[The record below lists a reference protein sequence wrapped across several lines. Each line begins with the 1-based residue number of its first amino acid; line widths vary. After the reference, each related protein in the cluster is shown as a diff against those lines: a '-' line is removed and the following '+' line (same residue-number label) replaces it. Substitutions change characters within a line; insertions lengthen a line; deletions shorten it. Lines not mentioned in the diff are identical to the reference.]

1 MTQLQMFIP
10 LTKIDAG
17 KRLVYGVVTA
27 ETPDRGN
34 EVCDYAS
41 TKPYYQK
48 WSDEARKASGGKSL
62 GNLRAMHGKV
72 AAGRVE
78 AIHFNDDD
86 KQIEV
91 CAKIIDDAEWA
102 KVEAGVYT
110 GFSQG
115 GGYVKRWPDENDPD
129 LMRYTASPCEISLV
143 DLPCLPSATFAMIKA
158 DGVVET
164 MKFASFDNAVEQV
177 WIAGDGKTFK
187 KKAEAL
193 AHQSLLTASA
203 SMLGALERTEN
214 DLGKAAPGA
223 RTQALERLR
232 KCLGQEAFDAG
243 RAIAALQIVFDV
255 LAAEIAEGEDD
266 ERQIAALRDAIVRLK
281 DFIVAEISEDDED
294 DEQPLEPVEQA
305 ASPSDLAKSDLAKI
319 AETLEAAR
327 LERDAQK
334 ALLAELAPRLEKLG
348 QRVEELA
355 RQPLPPP
362 MLAGTRAVEKGA
374 EARVEDLAATLAAMT
389 GEQRA
394 ALLIKVAQSQP
405 RALR

>member
-48 WSDEARKASGGKSL
+48 WSDEFRKASGGKSL

-129 LMRYTASPCEISLV
+129 LMRYTASPSEISLV

-158 DGVVET
+158 DGAVET

-177 WIAGDGKTFK
+177 WMAGDGKTFK

-193 AHQSLLTASA
+193 AHQALLTSSA
-203 SMLGALERTEN
+203 SMLGALERMEN
-214 DLGKAAPGA
+214 DLARPRRRPGRRLWSVCANVSVKKRSTLAAPSPPCKSCSTCWRRKSPRA
-223 RTQALERLR
+223 RTTKGRSPRCGRHRQAAGFYRRGNLR
-232 KCLGQEAFDAG
+232 GQ
-243 RAIAALQIVFDV
+243 RTTNSPPML
-255 LAAEIAEGEDD
+255 
-266 ERQIAALRDAIVRLK
+266 
-281 DFIVAEISEDDED
+281 
-294 DEQPLEPVEQA
+294 EQA
-305 ASPSDLAKSDLAKI
+305 ASPRDLAKI
-319 AETLEAAR
+319 AEALEAAR
-327 LERDAQK
+327 LERDAHK

-348 QRVEELA
+348 ERVEELA

-374 EARVEDLAATLAAMT
+374 EPRVEDLAA
-389 GEQRA
+389 RSRR
-394 ALLIKVAQSQP
+394 SQANNA
-405 RALR
+405 RRC

>member
-48 WSDEARKASGGKSL
+48 WSNECREASGGKSL

-143 DLPCLPSATFAMIKA
+143 DLPCLPRATFAMIKA
-158 DGVVET
+158 DGAVET

-193 AHQSLLTASA
+193 AHQALLTSSA
-203 SMLGALERTEN
+203 SMLGALERMEN
-214 DLGKAAPGA
+214 DLGKAAPA
-223 RTQALERLR
+223 PRTQALERLR

-255 LAAEIAEGEDD
+255 LAAEITEGEED
-266 ERQIAALRDAIVRLK
+266 EGQIAALQDAIVRLK

-294 DEQPLEPVEQA
+294 DEQPSDVLEQA
-305 ASPSDLAKSDLAKI
+305 ASPRDLAKI
-319 AETLEAAR
+319 PEMKLAETLEAAR

-348 QRVEELA
+348 RRVEELA

-405 RALR
+405 RTLR

>member
-48 WSDEARKASGGKSL
+48 WSDEFRQASGGKSL

-115 GGYVKRWPDENDPD
+115 GGYVNRWPDEKNPD

-158 DGVVET
+158 DGAVET
-164 MKFASFDNAVEQV
+164 IKFASFDNAVEQV
-177 WIAGDGKTFK
+177 WMAGDGKTFK

-193 AHQSLLTASA
+193 AHQALLASSA
-203 SMLGALERTEN
+203 SMLGALERMES
-214 DLGKAAPGA
+214 DLGKAAP
-223 RTQALERLR
+223 RPMTQALARLR

-243 RAIAALQIVFDV
+243 RAIAALQIVFDA
-255 LAAEIAEGEDD
+255 LAAEIAEGEED
-266 ERQIAALRDAIVRLK
+266 EGQIAALRDAIVRLK

-294 DEQPLEPVEQA
+294 DEQPLAPLEQA
-305 ASPSDLAKSDLAKI
+305 ASTGDLAKI

-334 ALLAELAPRLEKLG
+334 ALLAELAPRLERLG

-405 RALR
+405 QALR

>member
-1 MTQLQMFIP
+1 
-10 LTKIDAG
+10 
-17 KRLVYGVVTA
+17 
-27 ETPDRGN
+27 
-34 EVCDYAS
+34 
-41 TKPYYQK
+41 
-48 WSDEARKASGGKSL
+48 
-62 GNLRAMHGKV
+62 
-72 AAGRVE
+72 
-78 AIHFNDDD
+78 
-86 KQIEV
+86 
-91 CAKIIDDAEWA
+91 
-102 KVEAGVYT
+102 
-110 GFSQG
+110 
-115 GGYVKRWPDENDPD
+115 
-129 LMRYTASPCEISLV
+129 
-143 DLPCLPSATFAMIKA
+143 
-158 DGVVET
+158 
-164 MKFASFDNAVEQV
+164 
-177 WIAGDGKTFK
+177 
-187 KKAEAL
+187 
-193 AHQSLLTASA
+193 
-203 SMLGALERTEN
+203 MLGALERMEN
-214 DLGKAAPGA
+214 DLGKAAPA
-223 RTQALERLR
+223 PRTQALERLR

-266 ERQIAALRDAIVRLK
+266 EGQIAALQDAIVRLK

-294 DEQPLEPVEQA
+294 EQPSDVLEQA
-305 ASPSDLAKSDLAKI
+305 ASPRELAKI

>member
-48 WSDEARKASGGKSL
+48 WSDEFRKASGGKSL

-158 DGVVET
+158 DGAVET

-177 WIAGDGKTFK
+177 WMAGDGKTFK

-193 AHQSLLTASA
+193 AHQTLLASSA
-203 SMLGALERTEN
+203 SMLGALERMEN
-214 DLGKAAPGA
+214 DLGKAAPA
-223 RTQALERLR
+223 PRTQALERLR

-266 ERQIAALRDAIVRLK
+266 EGQIAALQDAIVRLK
-281 DFIVAEISEDDED
+281 DFIVAEISEDG
-294 DEQPLEPVEQA
+294 EQPSDVLEQA
-305 ASPSDLAKSDLAKI
+305 ASPRELAKI

>member
-48 WSDEARKASGGKSL
+48 WSDEFRKASGGKSL

-158 DGVVET
+158 DGAVET

-177 WIAGDGKTFK
+177 WMAGDGKTFK

-193 AHQSLLTASA
+193 AHQTLLASSA
-203 SMLGALERTEN
+203 SMLGALERMEN
-214 DLGKAAPGA
+214 DLGKAAPA
-223 RTQALERLR
+223 PRTQALERLR

-266 ERQIAALRDAIVRLK
+266 EGQIAALQDAIVRLK

-294 DEQPLEPVEQA
+294 DEQPLRCSG
-305 ASPSDLAKSDLAKI
+305 ASRFADAISPRSPRRWRRRGWSATRKRLCSPNSRRVSKSSAS
-319 AETLEAAR
+319 ASRNSPASRCRRRCSPAR
-327 LERDAQK
+327 
-334 ALLAELAPRLEKLG
+334 
-348 QRVEELA
+348 A
-355 RQPLPPP
+355 RWR
-362 MLAGTRAVEKGA
+362 RA
-374 EARVEDLAATLAAMT
+374 RR
-389 GEQRA
+389 RA
-394 ALLIKVAQSQP
+394 SKTS
-405 RALR
+405 RRRSRR

>member
-34 EVCDYAS
+34 ELCDYAS

-48 WSDEARKASGGKSL
+48 WSDECRKASGGKSL

-91 CAKIIDDAEWA
+91 RAKIIDDAEWA

-115 GGYVKRWPDENDPD
+115 GGYVKRWPDEKNPD

-158 DGVVET
+158 DGAVET
-164 MKFASFDNAVEQV
+164 KKFASFDNAVEQV

-193 AHQSLLTASA
+193 AHQALLTSSA
-203 SMLGALERTEN
+203 SMLGALERMEN
-214 DLGKAAPGA
+214 DLDKAAPGEK
-223 RTQALERLR
+223 TQALERLR
-232 KCLGQEAFDAG
+232 ECLGQEAFDAT

-255 LAAEIAEGEDD
+255 LTAEIAEGDDD
-266 ERQIAALRDAIVRLK
+266 EAQIAALRDAIIRLK
-281 DFIVAEISEDDED
+281 DFVVAEISKEDEGDEPPA
-294 DEQPLEPVEQA
+294 PLAQV
-305 ASPSDLAKSDLAKI
+305 ASTSDLAKI

-362 MLAGTRAVEKGA
+362 MLSGTRAVAKGA

-394 ALLIKVAQSQP
+394 ALLIKAAQSQP
-405 RALR
+405 QTRR

>member
-41 TKPYYQK
+41 TKPFYQK
-48 WSDEARKASGGKSL
+48 WSEEFRKASGGKSL

-86 KQIEV
+86 RQIEV
-91 CAKIIDDAEWA
+91 CAKIVDDAEWA

-115 GGYVKRWPDENDPD
+115 GGYVKRWPDENNPD
-129 LMRYTASPCEISLV
+129 LMRYTASPSEISLV

-158 DGVVET
+158 DGAVET
-164 MKFASFDNAVEQV
+164 MKFASFDSAVEQV

-193 AHQSLLTASA
+193 AHQELLASSA
-203 SMLGALERTEN
+203 PMLDALERMEN
-214 DLGKAAPGA
+214 DLGKAAPA
-223 RTQALERLR
+223 QKTQALESLR

-266 ERQIAALRDAIVRLK
+266 EGQIAALQDAIVRLK
-281 DFIVAEISEDDED
+281 DFIVAEISEDDE
-294 DEQPLEPVEQA
+294 EEPPVDALAQA
-305 ASPSDLAKSDLAKI
+305 ASANDLAKI
-319 AETLEAAR
+319 AQTLEAAQ

-334 ALLAELAPRLEKLG
+334 SLLAELAPRLEKLG

-374 EARVEDLAATLAAMT
+374 EEKGAEARVEDLAATLAAMT

-405 RALR
+405 QMLR

>member
-1 MTQLQMFIP
+1 
-10 LTKIDAG
+10 
-17 KRLVYGVVTA
+17 
-27 ETPDRGN
+27 
-34 EVCDYAS
+34 
-41 TKPYYQK
+41 
-48 WSDEARKASGGKSL
+48 
-62 GNLRAMHGKV
+62 
-72 AAGRVE
+72 
-78 AIHFNDDD
+78 
-86 KQIEV
+86 
-91 CAKIIDDAEWA
+91 
-102 KVEAGVYT
+102 
-110 GFSQG
+110 
-115 GGYVKRWPDENDPD
+115 
-129 LMRYTASPCEISLV
+129 
-143 DLPCLPSATFAMIKA
+143 MIKA
-158 DGVVET
+158 DGAVET
-164 MKFASFDNAVEQV
+164 MKFASFDTAVEQV
-177 WIAGDGKTFK
+177 WIAADGKTFK

-193 AHQSLLTASA
+193 AHQALLTSSA
-203 SMLGALERTEN
+203 SMLGALERMEK

-232 KCLGQEAFDAG
+232 KCLGQEAFDSG

-255 LAAEIAEGEDD
+255 LAAEIAEGEED
-266 ERQIAALRDAIVRLK
+266 EGQIAALQDAIVRLK

-294 DEQPLEPVEQA
+294 DEQPSDVLEQA
-305 ASPSDLAKSDLAKI
+305 ASPRDFAKI

>member
-48 WSDEARKASGGKSL
+48 WSDEVRKASGGKSL

-91 CAKIIDDAEWA
+91 CAKIVDDAEWA

-115 GGYVKRWPDENDPD
+115 GGYVKRWPDETDPD

-158 DGVVET
+158 DGAVET
-164 MKFASFDNAVEQV
+164 MKFASYDNAVEQV
-177 WIAGDGKTFK
+177 WMAGDGKTFK

-203 SMLGALERTEN
+203 SMLGALERMEN
-214 DLGKAAPGA
+214 DLGKAAPSA

-266 ERQIAALRDAIVRLK
+266 EGQIAALQGAIVRLK

-294 DEQPLEPVEQA
+294 DEQPSDVLEQA
-305 ASPSDLAKSDLAKI
+305 GSPSDLAKSDLAKI

>member
-48 WSDEARKASGGKSL
+48 WSDEFRKASGGKSL

-158 DGVVET
+158 DGAVET
-164 MKFASFDNAVEQV
+164 MKFASFDTAVEQV
-177 WIAGDGKTFK
+177 WMAGDGKTFK

-193 AHQSLLTASA
+193 AHQALLMSSA
-203 SMLGALERTEN
+203 SMLGALERMEN
-214 DLGKAAPGA
+214 DLGKAAPA
-223 RTQALERLR
+223 PRTQALERLR

-266 ERQIAALRDAIVRLK
+266 EGQIAALQDAIVRLK
-281 DFIVAEISEDDED
+281 DFIVAEISEDDE
-294 DEQPLEPVEQA
+294 QPSDVLEQA
-305 ASPSDLAKSDLAKI
+305 ASPRELAKI

>member
-48 WSDEARKASGGKSL
+48 WSDEFRKASGGKSL

-158 DGVVET
+158 DGAVET
-164 MKFASFDNAVEQV
+164 MKFASFDTAVEQV
-177 WIAGDGKTFK
+177 WMAGDGKTFK

-193 AHQSLLTASA
+193 AHQALLTSSA
-203 SMLGALERTEN
+203 SMLGALERMEN
-214 DLGKAAPGA
+214 DLGKAAPA
-223 RTQALERLR
+223 PRTQALERLR

-266 ERQIAALRDAIVRLK
+266 EGQIAALQDAIVRLK
-281 DFIVAEISEDDED
+281 DFIVAEISEDDE
-294 DEQPLEPVEQA
+294 QPSDVLEQA
-305 ASPSDLAKSDLAKI
+305 ASPRELAKI

>member
-1 MTQLQMFIP
+1 MTNLRMFIP

-48 WSDEARKASGGKSL
+48 WSDEFRKASGGKSL

-78 AIHFNDDD
+78 AIYFNDDD

-158 DGVVET
+158 DGAVET
-164 MKFASFDNAVEQV
+164 MKFASFDTAVEQV
-177 WIAGDGKTFK
+177 WMAGDGKTFK

-193 AHQSLLTASA
+193 AHQALLTSSA
-203 SMLGALERTEN
+203 SMLGALERMEN
-214 DLGKAAPGA
+214 DLGKAAPA
-223 RTQALERLR
+223 PRTQALERLR

-266 ERQIAALRDAIVRLK
+266 EGQIAALQDAIVRLK
-281 DFIVAEISEDDED
+281 DFIVAEISEDDE
-294 DEQPLEPVEQA
+294 QPSDVLEQA
-305 ASPSDLAKSDLAKI
+305 ASPRELAKI

>member
-48 WSDEARKASGGKSL
+48 WSDEFRKASGGKSL

-158 DGVVET
+158 DGAVET
-164 MKFASFDNAVEQV
+164 MKFASFDTAVEQV
-177 WIAGDGKTFK
+177 WMAGDGKTFK

-193 AHQSLLTASA
+193 AHQTLLASSA
-203 SMLGALERTEN
+203 SMLGALERMEN
-214 DLGKAAPGA
+214 DLGKAAPA
-223 RTQALERLR
+223 PRTQALERLR

-266 ERQIAALRDAIVRLK
+266 EGQIAALQDAIVRLK
-281 DFIVAEISEDDED
+281 DFIVAEISEDDE
-294 DEQPLEPVEQA
+294 QPSDVLEQA
-305 ASPSDLAKSDLAKI
+305 ASPRELAKI

>member
-158 DGVVET
+158 DGAVET
-164 MKFASFDNAVEQV
+164 MKFASFDNVVEQV
-177 WIAGDGKTFK
+177 WMAGDGKTFK

-193 AHQSLLTASA
+193 AHQTLLASSA
-203 SMLGALERTEN
+203 SMLGALERMEN
-214 DLGKAAPGA
+214 DLGKAAPA
-223 RTQALERLR
+223 PRTQALERLR

-266 ERQIAALRDAIVRLK
+266 EGQITALQDAMVRLK
-281 DFIVAEISEDDED
+281 VFIVAEISEDDED
-294 DEQPLEPVEQA
+294 DEQPSDVLA
-305 ASPSDLAKSDLAKI
+305 ASRKARPARRGTRPPAAAAADARRHARGGEGRGGARRRPGGDARGDDRRATGGAADQGR
-319 AETLEAAR
+319 AEPAANAAVR
-327 LERDAQK
+327 RTTRSLNERALLRDARNG
-334 ALLAELAPRLEKLG
+334 A
-348 QRVEELA
+348 
-355 RQPLPPP
+355 LPPK
-362 MLAGTRAVEKGA
+362 LAVADVRARRRG
-374 EARVEDLAATLAAMT
+374 L
-389 GEQRA
+389 
-394 ALLIKVAQSQP
+394 S
-405 RALR
+405 

>member
-91 CAKIIDDAEWA
+91 CAKIIDEAEWA

-110 GFSQG
+110 GFSRG

-158 DGVVET
+158 DGAVET

-177 WIAGDGKTFK
+177 WMAGDGKTFK

-193 AHQSLLTASA
+193 AHQALLASSA
-203 SMLGALERTEN
+203 SMLGALERMEN
-214 DLGKAAPGA
+214 DLGKAAPGT

-266 ERQIAALRDAIVRLK
+266 EGQIAALRDAIVRLK

-305 ASPSDLAKSDLAKI
+305 AAPSDLAKSDLAKI

>member
-1 MTQLQMFIP
+1 MTNLRMFIP

-48 WSDEARKASGGKSL
+48 WSDEFRKASGGKSL

-158 DGVVET
+158 DGAVET
-164 MKFASFDNAVEQV
+164 MKFASFDTAVEQV
-177 WIAGDGKTFK
+177 WMAGDGKTFK

-193 AHQSLLTASA
+193 AHQALLTSSA
-203 SMLGALERTEN
+203 SMLGALERMEN
-214 DLGKAAPGA
+214 DLGKAAPA
-223 RTQALERLR
+223 PRTQALERLR

-266 ERQIAALRDAIVRLK
+266 EGQIAALQDAIVRLK
-281 DFIVAEISEDDED
+281 DFIVAEISEDDE
-294 DEQPLEPVEQA
+294 QPSDVLEQA
-305 ASPSDLAKSDLAKI
+305 ASPRELAKI

>member
-1 MTQLQMFIP
+1 
-10 LTKIDAG
+10 
-17 KRLVYGVVTA
+17 
-27 ETPDRGN
+27 
-34 EVCDYAS
+34 
-41 TKPYYQK
+41 
-48 WSDEARKASGGKSL
+48 
-62 GNLRAMHGKV
+62 
-72 AAGRVE
+72 
-78 AIHFNDDD
+78 
-86 KQIEV
+86 
-91 CAKIIDDAEWA
+91 
-102 KVEAGVYT
+102 
-110 GFSQG
+110 
-115 GGYVKRWPDENDPD
+115 
-129 LMRYTASPCEISLV
+129 
-143 DLPCLPSATFAMIKA
+143 MIKA
-158 DGVVET
+158 DGAVET
-164 MKFASFDNAVEQV
+164 MKFASFDAAVEQV

-193 AHQSLLTASA
+193 AHQALLTSSA
-203 SMLGALERTEN
+203 SMLDALERMEN
-214 DLGKAAPGA
+214 HLGKAAPGA
-223 RTQALERLR
+223 RMQALERLR
-232 KCLGQEAFDAG
+232 KCLGQEAFEAG

-266 ERQIAALRDAIVRLK
+266 EGQIAALQDAIVRLK

-294 DEQPLEPVEQA
+294 DEQPSDVLEQA
-305 ASPSDLAKSDLAKI
+305 ASPRDFAKI

-348 QRVEELA
+348 QRVEKLA

-374 EARVEDLAATLAAMT
+374 EARVEDLAAMT

>member
-41 TKPYYQK
+41 TKPFYQK
-48 WSDEARKASGGKSL
+48 WSEEFRKASGGKSL

-158 DGVVET
+158 DGAVET
-164 MKFASFDNAVEQV
+164 MKFATFDNAVEQV
-177 WIAGDGKTFK
+177 WMAGDGKTFK

-193 AHQSLLTASA
+193 AHQALLASSA
-203 SMLGALERTEN
+203 SMLGALERMEN
-214 DLGKAAPGA
+214 DLGKAAPRP

-266 ERQIAALRDAIVRLK
+266 EGQIAALQDAIVRLK

-294 DEQPLEPVEQA
+294 DEQPDVLEQA
-305 ASPSDLAKSDLAKI
+305 ASPRDFTKI

>member
-1 MTQLQMFIP
+1 
-10 LTKIDAG
+10 
-17 KRLVYGVVTA
+17 
-27 ETPDRGN
+27 
-34 EVCDYAS
+34 
-41 TKPYYQK
+41 
-48 WSDEARKASGGKSL
+48 
-62 GNLRAMHGKV
+62 
-72 AAGRVE
+72 
-78 AIHFNDDD
+78 
-86 KQIEV
+86 
-91 CAKIIDDAEWA
+91 
-102 KVEAGVYT
+102 
-110 GFSQG
+110 
-115 GGYVKRWPDENDPD
+115 
-129 LMRYTASPCEISLV
+129 
-143 DLPCLPSATFAMIKA
+143 MIKA
-158 DGVVET
+158 DGAVET

-177 WIAGDGKTFK
+177 WMAGDGKTFK

-193 AHQSLLTASA
+193 AHQALLTSSA
-203 SMLGALERTEN
+203 SMLGALERMEN
-214 DLGKAAPGA
+214 DLGKAAPA
-223 RTQALERLR
+223 PRTLALERLR

-266 ERQIAALRDAIVRLK
+266 EGQIAALQDAIVRLK
-281 DFIVAEISEDDED
+281 DFIVAEISEDED
-294 DEQPLEPVEQA
+294 DEQPSDVLEQA
-305 ASPSDLAKSDLAKI
+305 ASPRDLAKI
-319 AETLEAAR
+319 ADMKLAETLEAAR

-348 QRVEELA
+348 RRVEELA

>member
-1 MTQLQMFIP
+1 
-10 LTKIDAG
+10 
-17 KRLVYGVVTA
+17 
-27 ETPDRGN
+27 
-34 EVCDYAS
+34 
-41 TKPYYQK
+41 
-48 WSDEARKASGGKSL
+48 
-62 GNLRAMHGKV
+62 
-72 AAGRVE
+72 
-78 AIHFNDDD
+78 
-86 KQIEV
+86 
-91 CAKIIDDAEWA
+91 
-102 KVEAGVYT
+102 
-110 GFSQG
+110 
-115 GGYVKRWPDENDPD
+115 
-129 LMRYTASPCEISLV
+129 
-143 DLPCLPSATFAMIKA
+143 
-158 DGVVET
+158 
-164 MKFASFDNAVEQV
+164 
-177 WIAGDGKTFK
+177 
-187 KKAEAL
+187 
-193 AHQSLLTASA
+193 
-203 SMLGALERTEN
+203 MLGALERMEN
-214 DLGKAAPGA
+214 DLGKAAPA
-223 RTQALERLR
+223 PRTQALERLR

-266 ERQIAALRDAIVRLK
+266 EGQIAALQDAIVRLK

-294 DEQPLEPVEQA
+294 DEQPSDVLEQA
-305 ASPSDLAKSDLAKI
+305 ASPRDLAKI

>member
-48 WSDEARKASGGKSL
+48 WSDEFRQASGGKSL

-115 GGYVKRWPDENDPD
+115 GGYVNRWPDEKNPD

-158 DGVVET
+158 DGAVET

-177 WIAGDGKTFK
+177 WMAGDGKTFK

-193 AHQSLLTASA
+193 AHQALLASSA
-203 SMLGALERTEN
+203 SMLGALERMEN
-214 DLGKAAPGA
+214 DLGKAAP
-223 RTQALERLR
+223 RPMTQALERLR
-232 KCLGQEAFDAG
+232 QFYPAQDQAN
-243 RAIAALQIVFDV
+243 
-255 LAAEIAEGEDD
+255 
-266 ERQIAALRDAIVRLK
+266 
-281 DFIVAEISEDDED
+281 IS
-294 DEQPLEPVEQA
+294 
-305 ASPSDLAKSDLAKI
+305 
-319 AETLEAAR
+319 
-327 LERDAQK
+327 
-334 ALLAELAPRLEKLG
+334 ALLARCLNAIVCQRLIPSAFGKRIPCLEIMKRNTG
-348 QRVEELA
+348 IQDCIA
-355 RQPLPPP
+355 RNDMLL
-362 MLAGTRAVEKGA
+362 LAGHIEAAVNEGMHSFDQYLMQLLQSKYVT
-374 EARVEDLAATLAAMT
+374 EDTARRYANNWSKVEMEMHGFIPSSSGILKP
-389 GEQRA
+389 E
-394 ALLIKVAQSQP
+394 
-405 RALR
+405 